1 MKANVIYI
9 HKVFLTKQN
18 IAIFVRVCIEETD
31 VDNFYSLTDKYYG
44 ASFHRLYS
52 MITNADK

>member
-9 HKVFLTKQN
+9 HKASLTKQN

-31 VDNFYSLTDKYYG
+31 VENFYRLTDK
-44 ASFHRLYS
+44 
-52 MITNADK
+52 

>member
-9 HKVFLTKQN
+9 HKASLTKQN

-31 VDNFYSLTDKYYG
+31 VENFYRLTDKYYG
-44 ASFHRLYS
+44 VSFHRLYS
-52 MITNADK
+52 MITNTDK